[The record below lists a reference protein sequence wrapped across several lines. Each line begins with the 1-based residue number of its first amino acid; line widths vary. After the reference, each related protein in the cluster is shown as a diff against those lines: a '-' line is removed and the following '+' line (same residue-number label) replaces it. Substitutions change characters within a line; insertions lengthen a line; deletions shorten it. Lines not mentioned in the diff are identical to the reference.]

1 MLKVLCASVA
11 AALIVGSGPASGF
24 EKQSRPSAA
33 DESTI
38 DAVDQLV
45 AQGRTLFAD
54 DRSEEA
60 LEPLTRALNLSREGL
75 GEGPYT
81 AMVLTNLGLN
91 YASTGRIEEAE
102 AAYDEAAA
110 INGEVYDEGSI
121 EQLPLLINRGQL
133 YANTARPGLALP
145 FLQEAHSLCSIQ
157 CAPDDQRAAYIRKN
171 LEAVY
176 RDLGLHS
183 QADAVA
189 VSTAGSRP

>member
-11 AALIVGSGPASGF
+11 AALIIGSGPASGF

-33 DESTI
+33 DDSTM

-45 AQGRTLFAD
+45 AQGRALFAD
-54 DRSEEA
+54 GRYEEA

-81 AMVLTNLGLN
+81 AMVLTSLGLN

-133 YANTARPGLALP
+133 YANTARPALALP
-145 FLQEAHSLCSIQ
+145 FLQEAHSLCSMQ
-157 CAPDDQRAAYIRKN
+157 CAPDDQRAAYIRNN